1 MFYGRVKHARGFWVV
16 YCEPQ
21 VRARLKRVF
30 PRAPQEAADFIRISD
45 TPENCRDLEWFL
57 TRYPME
63 VSATER
69 LNASANMH
77 RDQESQIAELLARR
91 TPPTAV
97 DLAEPARDYQALVP
111 QFLSVKAGL
120 LLADDVGLGKTVS
133 AICCMLLQ
141 GALPA
146 AVVCPPHLQK
156 HWVKF
161 IKRFAPALKV
171 HAIKNGNPESL
182 LGRENIQRELLPERL
197 PDVIVVSY
205 FRLRKWAE
213 TLAVFTRTVIFEEC
227 QQLRN
232 PSSQVYLA
240 CEHIG
245 KKASLRLG
253 LSATPI
259 YNYGSEFFWVLDALL
274 PGALGTRDE
283 FVREWCKAGRGGE
296 KARLGDPEQFGSYL
310 RREGIML
317 RRTRHEVGRELP
329 AVTKVVHEIDADL
342 SVLRDMTG
350 GAIELAKIILRSN
363 ERFRGEKMQASAEF
377 DNLMRQATG
386 VAKAPYVAEFVRLLL
401 ENGERVVLF
410 GWHRAVYDI
419 WLERLADFKPVMY
432 TGSESITQKA
442 AAEEAFKHRETD
454 LFIMSL
460 RSGAGVDGLQQAC
473 RTAVFGELDWSPGVH
488 EQCIGRVDR
497 DGQPDPVT
505 AYFLVS
511 NDGADPIMTDILGI
525 KREQIEGVRNPNSG
539 IIERI
544 ETGENDLR
552 KLARDFLQSRGHAF
566 DPEPESIAFTR
577 PSTGESP

>member
-1 MFYGRVKHARGFWVV
+1 
-16 YCEPQ
+16 
-21 VRARLKRVF
+21 
-30 PRAPQEAADFIRISD
+30 
-45 TPENCRDLEWFL
+45 
-57 TRYPME
+57 
-63 VSATER
+63 
-69 LNASANMH
+69 
-77 RDQESQIAELLARR
+77 
-91 TPPTAV
+91 
-97 DLAEPARDYQALVP
+97 
-111 QFLSVKAGL
+111 
-120 LLADDVGLGKTVS
+120 
-133 AICCMLLQ
+133 
-141 GALPA
+141 
-146 AVVCPPHLQK
+146 
-156 HWVKF
+156 
-161 IKRFAPALKV
+161 
-171 HAIKNGNPESL
+171 
-182 LGRENIQRELLPERL
+182 
-197 PDVIVVSY
+197 
-205 FRLRKWAE
+205 
-213 TLAVFTRTVIFEEC
+213 
-227 QQLRN
+227 
-232 PSSQVYLA
+232 
-240 CEHIG
+240 
-245 KKASLRLG
+245 
-253 LSATPI
+253 
-259 YNYGSEFFWVLDALL
+259 
-274 PGALGTRDE
+274 
-283 FVREWCKAGRGGE
+283 
-296 KARLGDPEQFGSYL
+296 
-310 RREGIML
+310 ML